1 MKSANFFVLFY
12 NVQKENMFTI
22 EIEDEREAP

>member
-12 NVQKENMFTI
+12 IVYTEKMFKI
-22 EIEDEREAP
+22 EIEDEPSE